1 MNLSTFTMASNSK
14 RDLEKFADSAGR
26 FSSTASW
33 LKRALWLMV
42 VLILALGVA
51 LWAAPASWLD
61 GIIRQAS
68 EGRLRMTD
76 TQGGLWNGSGR
87 LVLANIDTPESVRG
101 QVSNDSLVSGV
112 QIPGRC
118 NWQLN
123 PWPLFLAQ
131 LDIRLKLEHMK
142 DTVRISGNR
151 QKLVGSAG
159 SFDLPQI
166 RMDRLGS
173 PWNTIQPSG
182 ALSVRW
188 ESFQVEQ
195 GKFVGKAAVTVAQAA
210 SALSNVRPLGSY
222 RIDIDSNG
230 QKAQISIVTIN
241 GPLQL
246 DGRGDWTLRGGLK
259 FLAYAQATAEQLK
272 LQPLLSLLGKRD
284 GDKTI
289 IRLGAV

>member
-1 MNLSTFTMASNSK
+1 MN
-14 RDLEKFADSAGR
+14 
-26 FSSTASW
+26 TASGLGASSSSILVW
-33 LKRALWLMV
+33 LKRLVWI
-42 VLILALGVA
+42 VLAIVLALAVA

-61 GIIRQAS
+61 GIILQAS
-68 EGRLRMTD
+68 EGRLRMAD
-76 TQGGLWNGSGR
+76 TQGGLWSGSGR
-87 LVLANIDTPESVRG
+87 LVLANVDSSETRANRSG
-101 QVSNDSLVSGV
+101 NDSLVSGV

-118 NWQLN
+118 SWQLN

-131 LDIRLKLEHMK
+131 LDIRLKLEGMK
-142 DTVRISGNR
+142 ETVSIKGNR
-151 QKLVGSAG
+151 QKLVGTAG

-188 ESFQVEQ
+188 DSFYVEQ

-230 QKAQISIVTIN
+230 QKAQMSIATLN

-246 DGRGDWTLRGGLK
+246 DGQGEWTLRGGLK

-284 GDKTI
+284 GDRTI